1 MVDGIKEDIDKKP
14 ERSQNKAIKF
24 ISNLLFIV
32 FMMIM
37 AFLIFITAQSRF
49 TGQEPSLL
57 GHRLYIVESGSMLPA
72 LKINSMLIA
81 KELPSNE
88 IKIGDILTFSGK
100 NADVKITH
108 RVVKIENNGESF
120 ITRGDANNT
129 DDPNPVT
136 KDRVIGKVIFS
147 IPFIGLIFKILEN
160 PIAIGILVI
169 LGVAWIFIPHILK
182 KKEKTLY

>member
-14 ERSQNKAIKF
+14 EKTQNKAIKF

-37 AFLIFITAQSRF
+37 AFLIFITGQSRF

-57 GHRLYIVESGSMLPA
+57 GHRLYIVESGSMLPT
-72 LKINSMLIA
+72 LKINSMIIA
-81 KELPSNE
+81 KELPASE
-88 IKIGDILTFSGK
+88 IEVGDILSFYGK
-100 NADVKITH
+100 NVDVRITH
-108 RVVKIENNGESF
+108 RVVEIQNDGESF

-129 DDPNPVT
+129 NDPNPVT
-136 KDRVIGKVIFS
+136 KDKVIGKVIFS
-147 IPFIGLIFKILEN
+147 IPLVGLIFKILVN

-169 LGVAWIFIPHILK
+169 LGIAWIFIPHILK
-182 KKEKTLY
+182 KKE

>member
-14 ERSQNKAIKF
+14 EKTQNRTIKL

-37 AFLIFITAQSRF
+37 VFLIFITAQSRF

-72 LKINSMLIA
+72 LKINSMIIA
-81 KELPSNE
+81 KELPASE
-88 IKIGDILTFSGK
+88 IEMGDILTFYGK

-108 RVVKIENNGESF
+108 RVVEIQNNGESF
-120 ITRGDANNT
+120 ITRGDANNAN
-129 DDPNPVT
+129 DPNPVT
-136 KDRVIGKVIFS
+136 KDRVIGKVVFA
-147 IPFIGLIFKILEN
+147 IPLIGLIFKALAN
-160 PIAIGILVI
+160 QIAIGILVI
-169 LGVAWIFIPHILK
+169 LAIAWIFIPHILK
-182 KKEKTLY
+182 KKE